1 MDLIVDFPQHRA
13 SPPRKQ
19 HTARASSR
27 RKRAVSFQ
35 EEVEIIFVK
44 NLSCSK
50 HRDDIWFSA
59 DEMDSFRYQA
69 ARTVRAITST
79 MTMAQYAEF
88 HVKDT
93 SAFMGLES
101 YLTKDAFRGI
111 KHRKVAVQT
120 AVLSEQYR
128 QYRSGT
134 SDPNALAQ
142 VSQEV
147 SGLSTRRARIIGMIH
162 AKRD

>member
-27 RKRAVSFQ
+27 RNRAVSFQ

-50 HRDDIWFSA
+50 HRDDIWFSS
-59 DEMDSFRYQA
+59 DEMHSFRYQTA
-69 ARTVRAITST
+69 LTVRAITST

-93 SAFMGLES
+93 SAFLGLEK
-101 YLTKDAFRGI
+101 YLSQDAFRGI
-111 KHRKVAVQT
+111 KHRKEALQR
-120 AVLSEQYR
+120 AVLSEQRR
-128 QYRSGT
+128 QYRAGINEP
-134 SDPNALAQ
+134 DALAR
-142 VSQEV
+142 VSQAA
-147 SGLSTRRARIIGMIH
+147 SDLSTRRARIIGMIH
-162 AKRD
+162 VKKF